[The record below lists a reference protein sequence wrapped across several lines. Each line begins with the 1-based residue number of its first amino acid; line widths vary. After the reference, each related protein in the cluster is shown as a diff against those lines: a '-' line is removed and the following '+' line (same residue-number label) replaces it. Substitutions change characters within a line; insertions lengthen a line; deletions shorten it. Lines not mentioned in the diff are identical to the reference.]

1 MVLRSFRQRSPGLQ
15 LLILLLIAVFFV
27 VCGLH
32 LAAAHHDGD
41 SDGLVFGA
49 TILLALL
56 SLVVVGLGVRR
67 DPRTDLSM
75 AAYGRCTS
83 IPVASRPMSLTEGID
98 PFLPLLI

>member
-1 MVLRSFRQRSPGLQ
+1 MVLRSFRRRSLGVQ

-41 SDGLVFGA
+41 ADGLVFGA
-49 TILLALL
+49 TILALL
-56 SLVVVGLGVRR
+56 SLVVIGLGIRR
-67 DPRTDLSM
+67 DPYDDPSSVDRGRFAPVPIVPRPVSLS
-75 AAYGRCTS
+75 
-83 IPVASRPMSLTEGID
+83 EGID